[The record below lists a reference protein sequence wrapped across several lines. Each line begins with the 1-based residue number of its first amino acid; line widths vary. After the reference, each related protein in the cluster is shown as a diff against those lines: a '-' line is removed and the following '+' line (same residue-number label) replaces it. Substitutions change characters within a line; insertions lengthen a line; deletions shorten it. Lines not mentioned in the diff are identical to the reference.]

1 MKKMRNSLIAAL
13 VALMMLFVTACGSS
27 FDASGY
33 VTAFMD
39 MLTKGEVAQYA
50 QLTKQSEED
59 AGKDYQEIL
68 DAMKEAFEQDGVTEE
83 TKQKVVDVYVEV
95 LKKAKYTVH
104 DAEKTSEGFDVTVD
118 IEPVTGLYDGLMDE
132 VTGEM
137 DPAIESGE
145 LTMDNMY
152 DWIYN
157 KMADKM
163 SARLDSLSYG
173 EAQSVTISIVKGS
186 DGYEIKDQDST
197 SERIGELLI
206 DQSGVNT
213 DE

>member
-1 MKKMRNSLIAAL
+1 MKKVRNTLIVTL
-13 VALMMLFVTACGSS
+13 VALMMAVTTACGSS
-27 FDASGY
+27 FDASSY
-33 VTAFMD
+33 VNSFMD
-39 MLTKGEVAQYA
+39 MLTKGEVSQYA

-68 DAMKEAFEQDGVTEE
+68 DAMKDAFSQEGVSDE

-104 DAEKTSEGFDVTVD
+104 DAQSTGEGGYDVTVD
-118 IEPVTGLYDGLMDE
+118 IEPITGLYDGLMDE

-137 DPAIESGE
+137 NAAMESGE
-145 LTMDNMY
+145 LNMDNLY
-152 DWIYN
+152 DWIYS
-157 KMADKM
+157 KMAEKM

-186 DGYEIKDQDST
+186 SGYEIKDQETT
-197 SERIGELLI
+197 SQRIGELLI
-206 DQSGVNT
+206 DQSGVQTN
-213 DE
+213 